1 MIHSKLALVVVLA
14 GPTSIVYGQLN
25 CTNFTQGNA
34 ACTDPRAI
42 NPVSGACTELPN
54 CPVWCNETDDTYCS
68 AKAINGANVSKYMT
82 EFFAPP
88 VLVNSNGKSN
98 SGHAISTREFLQQ
111 ILPEHPPT
119 RLWGYG
125 DSKFFDDENTPI
137 SFHNPAATVE
147 AKQNV

>member
-14 GPTSIVYGQLN
+14 GPTSIVYGQY
-25 CTNFTQGNA
+25 CTDFTGNA
-34 ACTDPRAI
+34 ACKNPRDI
-42 NPVSGACTELPN
+42 NPDGACTELPD
-54 CPVWCNETDDTYCS
+54 CPIWCNKTDDTYCP
-68 AKAINGANVSKYMT
+68 KTKVINGANVSKYMT

-88 VLVNSNGKSN
+88 VLVNSNGKKK
-98 SGHAISTREFLQQ
+98 GHAISTREFLQQ
-111 ILPEHPPT
+111 ILPDHPAT